1 MRQENRD
8 YEPVIYLVGIG
19 MGGEDQLTLA
29 GERAIAQADAVAGA
43 KRMLKSVENLIL
55 GKRVLDCYDA
65 DEIEVWLDEQRDE
78 IQTGAV
84 LFSGDTG
91 FYSGAGKVKE
101 RLKQAGWQ
109 VAVIPGISSISYCAA
124 RMGVDWQDAEIVSL
138 HGRNEDYIRRIGEHG
153 KCFFL
158 LGGQITPKLLCQKL
172 QEKGLSDCFLSFG
185 SNLSYDNERLVC
197 GTAKELAENRIA
209 ELESL
214 GRLVCCFTENPRP
227 KKQFEGGKIAG
238 FSLKDSDFI
247 RGRVPMTK
255 EEIRSIVLAKLK
267 LQKGSCLY
275 DIGAGTGSVAV
286 AAAMLLGT
294 MSSQVF
300 AVEKNPE
307 GLELIEKNRQALIP
321 EEKGFFVVAGEAP
334 EALDKLP
341 APTHGFIG
349 GSGGKLTSIAEAL
362 LIKNQKTRIVIT
374 AITLETLAECLEIM
388 KEWEFE
394 ETEIIQAGVSETVS
408 AGPYHMQKGR
418 NPIYIVT
425 LAGCRGKKEIEKL

>member
-1 MRQENRD
+1 MRQENRE

-29 GERAIAQADAVAGA
+29 GERAIARADAVAGA
-43 KRMLKSVENLIL
+43 KRMLKSVENLIF

-65 DEIEVWLDEQRDE
+65 DEIEEWLDEQRDE

-101 RLKQAGWQ
+101 RLEQAGWQ
-109 VAVIPGISSISYCAA
+109 VAVVPGISSISYCAA
-124 RMGVDWQDAEIVSL
+124 RMGLDWQDAKIVSL
-138 HGRNEDYIRRIGEHG
+138 HGRNEDYIRSIGEHG

-158 LGGQITPKLLCQKL
+158 LGGQITPKLLCKRL
-172 QEKGLSDCFLSFG
+172 QEEGLSDCFLSFG
-185 SNLSYDNERLVC
+185 SNLSYDNEYLVY
-197 GTAKELAENRIA
+197 GTAKELVQNRMA

-227 KKQFEGGKIAG
+227 KKGFEGSGISG

-255 EEIRSIVLAKLK
+255 EEIRSIVLAKLR

-286 AAAMLLGT
+286 AAAMVLRT
-294 MSSQVF
+294 MSGQVF

-307 GLELIEKNRQALIP
+307 GLELIKKNSQSLLP
-321 EEKGFFVVAGEAP
+321 EQKGFFIVAGEAP
-334 EALDKLP
+334 EALEKLP
-341 APTHGFIG
+341 VPTHGFIG
-349 GSGGKLTSIAEAL
+349 GSGGKLNEIVQAL
-362 LIKNQKTRIVIT
+362 LIKNPGIRIVIT
-374 AITLETLAECLEIM
+374 AITLETLSECLEIM
-388 KEWEFE
+388 KEWDFE
-394 ETEIIQAGVSETVS
+394 ETEIIQAGISETVS
-408 AGPYHMQKGR
+408 AGSYHMQKGR
-418 NPIYIVT
+418 NPVYIVT
-425 LAGCRGKKEIEKL
+425 LAGCTGRKETEKL